1 MHHHPEQLKSTFNLQ
16 DRIMKKNNKFYYILA
31 VLITILITKPALAD
45 TSGDWTT
52 SQGEYFTVSDAGLV
66 SGLDLIIDTTT
77 EDFFNG
83 GTISPCGVTNFVA
96 PFADFQL
103 NENGAY
109 PTQTSF
115 INYVEPSITGTV
127 WLNAG
132 AFNEKSVQFN
142 LSWNISIQSPGCSY
156 QVLAGSTINATR
168 NPNPTDTFTL
178 TVQKAGN
185 GQGEVDGGGT
195 YLYNTEVT
203 PTAIPAE
210 GSTLIEWQP
219 AKCSNSFLLN
229 ENTVC
234 TATFALKKYAIDISV
249 SPGSGG
255 QVSCT
260 PNPIDHGTSSTCIA
274 SPNEGFSFSSWGGD
288 CSGHSGPSCE
298 LENVSSDQSIEANF
312 IYTGEEHQLI
322 DAAVLPYARA
332 VAINETATAFASV
345 INNGLRDAINCK
357 IQLPDSISALFGYQ
371 TTDINNNLIGTPD
384 TPVDIPVGATQG
396 FVFGITPTNAM
407 SSREI
412 PLIFDC
418 DNAYPAPSHPG
429 LNTFI
434 LTATDS
440 IPPDMLAIGAT
451 PSNDGVVRLES
462 TNGIG
467 FFATAAVNIGAAGT
481 MTATA
486 DDGDKN
492 LPVLLELCETD
503 SAGNWIICG
512 NDLARSVPA
521 GQTVYYSV
529 FVTGTGQPI
538 GFDPAN
544 NRLFLRFSA
553 NGQTVGATNVA
564 VTTD

>member
-1 MHHHPEQLKSTFNLQ
+1 
-16 DRIMKKNNKFYYILA
+16 MKKNKIIYYLLA
-31 VLITILITKPALAD
+31 MVMMVFITRPAQAD
-45 TSGDWTT
+45 ISGDWTT
-52 SQGEYFTVSDAGLV
+52 AQGQTFSVSETGIISGLKFVIDVNYCGVQSFIVTFPNIQTNEDESFPGSSVSVNNSSPSMSGSVSLSPGVFSASGFTVSLGYSYNL
-66 SGLDLIIDTTT
+66 T
-77 EDFFNG
+77 
-83 GTISPCGVTNFVA
+83 VT
-96 PFADFQL
+96 
-103 NENGAY
+103 
-109 PTQTSF
+109 
-115 INYVEPSITGTV
+115 
-127 WLNAG
+127 
-132 AFNEKSVQFN
+132 
-142 LSWNISIQSPGCSY
+142 SPGCAY
-156 QVLAGSTINATR
+156 AGAGSRTTSATR
-168 NPNPTDTFTL
+168 TPKPTDTFTL
-178 TVQKAGN
+178 TVLKAGN

-210 GSTLIEWQP
+210 GSTLVEWQP
-219 AKCSNSFLLN
+219 AKCSNSFFLN

-249 SPGSGG
+249 SPGAGG

-288 CSGHSGPSCE
+288 CSGQSVPSCE